1 MSCLVLHFVHQA
13 PFLVACRTKSATIR
27 PSSHRGHPTTIFHRP
42 PALTHHPTPP
52 LKPTQALG
60 LILWRAGI
68 LLVAGY
74 FLFLA
79 LRFIL
84 HITDLVLEIG
94 VSLVL
99 AGALFVLVSVVREQI
114 GDARRERSYEE

>member
-1 MSCLVLHFVHQA
+1 M
-13 PFLVACRTKSATIR
+13 K
-27 PSSHRGHPTTIFHRP
+27 
-42 PALTHHPTPP
+42 
-52 LKPTQALG
+52 KTQTLG

-68 LLVAGY
+68 LIVAAY

-84 HITDLVLEIG
+84 RITDPVLETA
-94 VSLVL
+94 VTLLL

-114 GDARRERSYEE
+114 EDARGERSYEE

>member
-1 MSCLVLHFVHQA
+1 M
-13 PFLVACRTKSATIR
+13 K
-27 PSSHRGHPTTIFHRP
+27 TTQ
-42 PALTHHPTPP
+42 T
-52 LKPTQALG
+52 LG

-68 LLVAGY
+68 LIVAAY

-79 LRFIL
+79 LRLIL
-84 HITDLVLEIG
+84 HIADPILEFG